1 MSTEILVNVAPGETR
16 VAQVENGSLQDVY
29 LQRDSYASVAG
40 NIYLGRVQRTLP
52 GIQAAFVEVGLA
64 RTAFLHAADV
74 VCGEGHEK
82 PSDPNIHNLVHTG
95 DTVLVQ
101 VIKEPLGSKGARLT
115 MELSIPSRYLVLM
128 PYSEQLAVSVR
139 IEESEERERLIG
151 LLADLKQETG
161 IAGGFIVRTVG
172 EGAQRDA
179 LLADMRFLERLW
191 ASIRAQVA
199 DLQAPALVHGDLPLA
214 TRMLR
219 DLLSPAVE
227 RIRIDDQ
234 RAWEEMVSFA
244 QQFVPDMGGRIERY
258 QGDAPIFDLYGVE
271 DEIDRSLGS
280 QVPLKSGGSLVIE
293 QTEAMTTVDVNTGAF
308 VGAKRLE
315 DTVLKTNLEAAQ
327 ALVRQLRLRN
337 LGGIIVVDFIDMDSE
352 ANRHQVWDALQQAL
366 EKDPAKSAIFPISA
380 LGLVEMTRKRTRES
394 LEHLLCENCPTC
406 GGRGSVKTPESVCLE
421 VFRELLRSARQFS
434 SDALLVLA
442 NPDVIAVL
450 LDEQADALAAVSDA
464 IGRPIR
470 LQAESLY
477 QQEQFDVVLM

>member
-82 PSDPNIHNLVHTG
+82 PSDPNIHNLVHAG

-151 LLADLKQETG
+151 LLAELKQETG

-271 DEIDRSLGS
+271 DEIDRALGS

-337 LGGIIVVDFIDMDSE
+337 LGGIIVVD
-352 ANRHQVWDALQQAL
+352 
-366 EKDPAKSAIFPISA
+366 
-380 LGLVEMTRKRTRES
+380 
-394 LEHLLCENCPTC
+394 
-406 GGRGSVKTPESVCLE
+406 
-421 VFRELLRSARQFS
+421 
-434 SDALLVLA
+434 
-442 NPDVIAVL
+442 
-450 LDEQADALAAVSDA
+450 
-464 IGRPIR
+464 
-470 LQAESLY
+470 
-477 QQEQFDVVLM
+477 